1 MPIWGVEGLMN
12 KILIIEDDPVAGLVY
27 QRFLEKHG
35 FVTDLATDG
44 AKGLERISIFQ
55 PDAILLDLMM
65 PRVGGIAVLQ
75 SLRADAVYR
84 DLPVVVMTNA
94 CVPAFIEQA
103 TKAGANHVLDKS
115 TTSPLVMTELFYSL
129 LKTGHYSNSPAAN

>member
-1 MPIWGVEGLMN
+1 MN

-35 FVTDLATDG
+35 FATDLATDG
-44 AKGLERISIFQ
+44 AKGLERLTTFR

-75 SLRADAVYR
+75 SLRADEAYR

-94 CVPAFIEQA
+94 CVPAFVEQA
-103 TKAGANHVLDKS
+103 TKAGASHVMDKS

-129 LKTGHYSNSPAAN
+129 LKVAS